1 MTPVASG
8 RPRDSQMPRIRP
20 LVFFPPFLLCAA
32 AVALN
37 FAAPTAFAGTIT
49 AAHAWVSDSF
59 GWLVSL
65 SSLAMLVLCGAIAAS
80 PFGRTVLGG
89 PKAQPLLTG
98 WQLFTVVLTTNIAAG
113 ILFWCA
119 FEPLSHLKSP
129 PQGIEPF
136 SPEAARFAIST
147 VLLHWTFTPYAIASI
162 VGLMF
167 AFAYYNMR
175 EPFSLTAPLVPLL
188 GRRMAAALAPAV
200 DAVCLYALVAGLSA
214 ALAGGSLIMA
224 GGIQHVLGMAGPPS
238 RLLIGVVIAA
248 IMAASVAAAVS
259 GVTKGIR
266 WIANVNTLFL
276 IGLLALILVLGP
288 TRFILDFAVEGLGLF
303 LGDFF
308 PKVLWT
314 DALAGAT
321 DEKRWPRDWTQMMF
335 SAFFAW
341 APIMGVFLGRIARGY
356 SVRAFLGFNV
366 LLPALFTGIWM
377 AVICGAIVHMELF
390 EHADLAALLDAS
402 DPTRVLFAFLGRLP
416 LAVLLVPILLVTAF
430 LSFVTTAD
438 GITDTMANISSA
450 GISPDEG
457 ESGTAVKIAWGGLI
471 AVFCW
476 IMTGLEG
483 IRALSNLGGFPALF
497 LCLAI
502 AASALKVMADPDR
515 YDVFAPRRPSEP

>member
-1 MTPVASG
+1 
-8 RPRDSQMPRIRP
+8 MPPIRP
-20 LVFFPPFLLCAA
+20 LVFFPPFLLCGAAVVLHFADPAWFAA
-32 AVALN
+32 AV
-37 FAAPTAFAGTIT
+37 G
-49 AAHAWVSDSF
+49 AAHARVSDSF

-65 SSLAMLVLCGAIAAS
+65 SSLGMLVLCGAVAAS
-80 PFGRTVLGG
+80 PFGRTILGG
-89 PKAQPLLTG
+89 PGGERLLTP

-147 VLLHWTFTPYAIASI
+147 VLLHWTVTPYAIASI

-175 EPFSLTAPLVPLL
+175 EPFSLAAPLAPLL
-188 GRRMAAALAPAV
+188 GSRRAAAIAPVV
-200 DAVCLYALVAGLSA
+200 DVVCLYALVAALSA
-214 ALAGGSLIMA
+214 SLAGGSLILA

-238 RLLIGVVIAA
+238 RPLIGVVILA
-248 IMAASVAAAVS
+248 IMTASVAAAVS

-276 IGLLALILVLGP
+276 IGLLALILGLGP

-303 LGDFF
+303 LGDSF
-308 PKVLWT
+308 PKLLWT
-314 DALAGAT
+314 DALAGAAGAT
-321 DEKRWPRDWTQMMF
+321 RWPRDWTQMLF
-335 SAFFAW
+335 AAFFAW

-366 LLPALFTGIWM
+366 LLPALFTGTWM

-390 EHADLAALLDAS
+390 EHAELAALLDAS

-416 LAVLLVPILLVTAF
+416 LAAALVPILLVTAF

-438 GITDTMANISSA
+438 GVTDTMANISST
-450 GISPDEG
+450 GISADEG
-457 ESGTAVKIAWGGLI
+457 ESGTGVKIAWGALI

-476 IMTGLEG
+476 IMTGLDG
-483 IRALSNLGGFPALF
+483 IRALSNLGGFPSLF
-497 LCLAI
+497 LCLVI
-502 AASALKVMADPDR
+502 AASCLKVMADPGR
-515 YDVFAPRRPSEP
+515 YDRLSPSRHPAP